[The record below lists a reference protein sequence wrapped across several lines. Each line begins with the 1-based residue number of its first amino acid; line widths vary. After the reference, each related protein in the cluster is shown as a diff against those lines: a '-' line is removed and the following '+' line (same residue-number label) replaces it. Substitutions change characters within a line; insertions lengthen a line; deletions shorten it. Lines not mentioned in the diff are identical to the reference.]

1 MMERLRESRWVYILL
16 SILLALVFWLYIRSS
31 ENNST
36 DSTIYAVP
44 VQISNARVL
53 NERGLTVAELSR
65 DTVNV
70 DVNAPLSV
78 LGNLNR
84 NNITVTVDVSSI
96 TETGTYELPCTPRLP
111 TNVNTEGAFFQSTV

>member
-96 TETGTYELPCTPRLP
+96 TETGTYELPLHPRP
-111 TNVNTEGAFFQSTV
+111 AHPM